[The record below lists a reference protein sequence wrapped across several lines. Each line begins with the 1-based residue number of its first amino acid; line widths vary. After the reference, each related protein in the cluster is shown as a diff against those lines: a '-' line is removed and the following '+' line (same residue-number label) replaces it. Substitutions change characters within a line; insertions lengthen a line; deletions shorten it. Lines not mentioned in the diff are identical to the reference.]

1 MSGPGS
7 PRSPR
12 RSWGGRAVWL
22 ILIVLVLG
30 GLTLLLWAR
39 YPEAL
44 GAGEAKAQALQYIG
58 IAALVA
64 SGALLGRRVG
74 VGAALRSILAWG
86 GLGVMLILGYGYRD
100 DIALIVDRL
109 RGEPA
114 PTVGQLTGERAL
126 TYRASAS
133 GHFVVEARVGD
144 VPIRFLVDT
153 GASHVMLSRA
163 DARRL
168 GFDPAKLRYTQRFD
182 TANGQIRA
190 APVTLEKVSLGP
202 VTFDRVR
209 AYVSDGDFAG
219 SLLGLSLLRRFR
231 SYEVRDGTL
240 TLRW

>member
-1 MSGPGS
+1 MSVPGR

-153 GASHVMLSRA
+153 GASPASRLRPRQAPLYPALRHRQRPDPGGPGDPREGQPGTGHVRPCARLCQR
-163 DARRL
+163 RRL
-168 GFDPAKLRYTQRFD
+168 RRV
-182 TANGQIRA
+182 A
-190 APVTLEKVSLGP
+190 A
-202 VTFDRVR
+202 RVV
-209 AYVSDGDFAG
+209 AAQA
-219 SLLGLSLLRRFR
+219 LPQL
-231 SYEVRDGTL
+231 
-240 TLRW
+240 